1 MPCLPPAPSLGIPG
15 ALLKNQ
21 FPLTPCSLLP
31 TSAVLGAKGT
41 QAGGHFSGGRCNNN
55 KMDKVGQTRILLPW
69 FSLARLWVPQFQ
81 CGHKQRTALG
91 CCGLG
96 QAVKFRDVCEPHWP
110 RKCTGITGK
119 DTSMKKSLFFHVQS
133 NICMD
138 TIPLVL
144 LAGLHRDAGMTPQR
158 AASIVTVWYH
168 SVGREKD
175 RALHKGSFPT
185 PQGRLNAVG
194 IHGIRISSPSYPHL
208 LFLWWISLRV

>member
-119 DTSMKKSLFFHVQS
+119 DTSMKKIIVFPCAVKHLHGHHSSGSPCRTSQGCRDDPTKRSEHCHCVVSL
-133 NICMD
+133 C
-138 TIPLVL
+138 
-144 LAGLHRDAGMTPQR
+144 GQR
-158 AASIVTVWYH
+158 E
-168 SVGREKD
+168 G
-175 RALHKGSFPT
+175 
-185 PQGRLNAVG
+185 
-194 IHGIRISSPSYPHL
+194 
-208 LFLWWISLRV
+208 